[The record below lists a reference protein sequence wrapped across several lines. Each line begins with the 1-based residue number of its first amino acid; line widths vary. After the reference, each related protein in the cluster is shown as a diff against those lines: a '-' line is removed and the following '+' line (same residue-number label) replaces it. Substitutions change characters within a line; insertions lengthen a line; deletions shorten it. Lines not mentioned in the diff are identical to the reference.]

1 MNPPPIS
8 SPPAK
13 PSSGGCWL
21 YSGIVIVTFFLVF
34 MTACV
39 ITYMMPKKFES
50 VAVVQVQPSDRL
62 AQSISPHFFATEFE
76 VIRAHLT
83 LKHVVRNLHL
93 TTHWN
98 MSEDEAIDVLRS
110 IISTRNILGTDLI
123 EIKVKHTNQQQA
135 RNIAM
140 EVFESYKKRRE
151 DKELAMI
158 LQSLQ
163 EMEKAVLAQSDL
175 LEEKRK
181 SRDIVTKRHLQD
193 TSIHPEVDLSLPLL
207 NQELAFQQ
215 ELLERMR
222 EKLVEEKAN
231 QNSLSVIELHEEPLV
246 PRFPVSPNV
255 NLNLI
260 MGASL
265 GLLFGLLMALFV
277 RLVSGRK
284 ILG

>member
-62 AQSISPHFFATEFE
+62 AQSITPHFFATEFE
-76 VIRAHLT
+76 LIRAHLT

-98 MSEDEAIDVLRS
+98 MGEDEAIDLLRS
-110 IISTRNILGTDLI
+110 IISTRNIRGTDLI

-151 DKELAMI
+151 DKEFAMI
-158 LQSLQ
+158 LQSIQ

-181 SRDIVTKRHLQD
+181 TRDIVTKRHLQNNSTRPGID
-193 TSIHPEVDLSLPLL
+193 SVLPLL

-215 ELLERMR
+215 ELLDRMR
-222 EKLVEEKAN
+222 EKLAEEKAN
-231 QNSLSVIELHEEPLV
+231 QNTLSVIELHEKPLV

-260 MGASL
+260 LGAVAGLLL
-265 GLLFGLLMALFV
+265 GLFFALLVRLFV
-277 RLVSGRK
+277 GRRFS
-284 ILG
+284 